1 MDAAHL
7 QLTINKALTKGEAA
21 DGVGGMSFCM
31 IHDSFGVHAA
41 DMDYFL
47 HECIKPAFYEMYKE
61 DNVLQKFLDEV
72 RPLIPEKVRHK
83 IPPVPELGALEISE
97 VLQSEFFFS

>member
-7 QLTINKALTKGEAA
+7 QLTINKALRVGDAA
-21 DGVGGMSFCM
+21 DGFDGMSFCM

-47 HECIKPAFYEMYKE
+47 NECIKPAFYEMYKE
-61 DNVLQKFLDEV
+61 GNVLQKFLDEV
-72 RPLIPEKVRHK
+72 TPLIPEKSRCK
-83 IPPVPELGALEISE
+83 IPAMPKLGDLDISE
-97 VLQSEFFFS
+97 VLRSEFFFS